1 VVASEEEVNVAIVV
15 EAEVWWKRSE
25 RSGSVDSRLRDF
37 RMAIVPPRTGRE
49 DSVPHIFV
57 LCLVLSMECD
67 VDMTI
72 EFA

>member
-37 RMAIVPPRTGRE
+37 RPRTGRE